1 MQLPAEGKTIGMI
14 KGIGIDMIELDR
26 IQHSIQQNKRLAEKI
41 LTDTEKNFFNTLTND
56 RRKVE
61 YLAGRFAAK
70 EAFSKA
76 VGHGIGK
83 LSFKN
88 MEVTTDTYG
97 APVMNV
103 VGYENENIFI
113 SITHSRDYA
122 VAQFVIEET
131 TS

>member
-1 MQLPAEGKTIGMI
+1 MI
-14 KGIGIDMIELDR
+14 KGIGIDIIELDR
-26 IQHSIQQNKRLAEKI
+26 IQHSIQQNKRLAERI
-41 LTDTEKNFFNTLTND
+41 LTDTEKRFFDTLTNN

-76 VGHGIGK
+76 AGRGIGK

-97 APVMNV
+97 APVMSV
-103 VGYENENIFI
+103 AGYENWNILI

-122 VAQFVIEET
+122 AAQVIIEET
-131 TS
+131 T

>member
-1 MQLPAEGKTIGMI
+1 MI
-14 KGIGIDMIELDR
+14 KGIGIDIIELDR
-26 IQHSIQQNKRLAEKI
+26 IQKSIQQNKRLTDRV
-41 LTDTEKNFFNTLTND
+41 LTDREKMFFETLTNE

-70 EAFSKA
+70 EAFAKA
-76 VGHGIGK
+76 AGRGIGK

-103 VGYENENIFI
+103 FGYEESNIFI

-122 VAQFVIEET
+122 VAQVVIEEEN
-131 TS
+131 